1 MIRLCVPHIN
11 QAELDAIAEV
21 LSSGFLTQGE
31 KVREFESLVSKY
43 VGTKYAFATSSC
55 TTALH
60 LSLVALEV
68 GPGDEVLVP
77 DFTFPATANVVVQQ
91 QAVPVL
97 VDIDLDTILR
107 ILNPRLLPKP
117 ERSYL
122 CMLLD

>member
-1 MIRLCVPHIN
+1 MIRLCVPHTD
-11 QAELDAIAEV
+11 QDELDAIAEV
-21 LSSGFLTQGE
+21 LSSGYFTQGE

-60 LSLVALEV
+60 LSLVALNV

-77 DFTFPATANVVVQQ
+77 DFTFPATANVVIQQ

-97 VDIDLDTILR
+97 VDIELDTFTINIEDLESNSS
-107 ILNPRLLPKP
+107 IGDF
-117 ERSYL
+117 EMSQ
-122 CMLLD
+122 